1 MGILH
6 TFTKSRLTLNEIV
19 KIENMFYN
27 CLSYHTMIFRLHR
40 PVFPLKDFIESLV
53 YFEGMS
59 PSHALDRFLPDGN
72 TELIISLSDEPQY
85 IHDNASLRVV
95 QSCHRSWVS
104 GVRTQPITI
113 PSGRGSRMLVVA
125 FRKGA
130 AHPFYPFPMNEIMDT
145 VVNADLVFGRGIL
158 SLREQLLEA
167 PSVDAMFFLVEHFL
181 LKQAGD
187 RLHRGSISRC
197 VEFSIDFLAGGLYEA
212 RLRDLAGQVGYSQK
226 HFIGLF
232 KRQVGVTPKQY
243 LRILRFQL
251 AVQGLE
257 AASSLDWSRFALQNG
272 FYDQAHFINDFRGF
286 SGFSPVEYLH
296 LKTGML
302 NYVPVM

>member
-1 MGILH
+1 
-6 TFTKSRLTLNEIV
+6 
-19 KIENMFYN
+19 
-27 CLSYHTMIFRLHR
+27 MIFRLHR
-40 PVFPLKDFIESLV
+40 PVFPLKGFVESLV

-59 PSHALDRFLPDGN
+59 PPHALDRFLPDGN

-85 IHDNASLRVV
+85 IHDNATLRVV

-104 GVRTQPITI
+104 GVRAQPITI
-113 PSGRGSRMLVVA
+113 PSGRDSRMLVVA

-167 PSVDAMFFLVEHFL
+167 RSVDAMFYLVERFL
-181 LKQAGD
+181 LQQAGD
-187 RLHRGSISRC
+187 RVNSGNASRC
-197 VEFSIDFLAGGLYEA
+197 VEYAIDYLARGLYDASLQSLAEA
-212 RLRDLAGQVGYSQK
+212 IGYSQK

-232 KRQVGVTPKQY
+232 KRQVGATPKQY
-243 LRILRFQL
+243 LRILRFQR

-257 AASSLDWSRFALQNG
+257 TASSPDWSGFALQNG

-286 SGFSPVEYLH
+286 SGFSPAEYLR
-296 LKTGML
+296 LKAGTL
-302 NYVPVM
+302 NYVPAL